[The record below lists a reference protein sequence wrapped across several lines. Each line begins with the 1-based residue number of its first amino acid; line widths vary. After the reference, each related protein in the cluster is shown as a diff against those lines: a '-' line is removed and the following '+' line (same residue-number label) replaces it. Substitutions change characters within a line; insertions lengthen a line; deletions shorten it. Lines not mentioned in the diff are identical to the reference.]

1 MVKLA
6 IVSSH
11 PIQYYAPIFKLLAQ
25 QHDLMICAFYTWGGQ
40 SVSKYDPGFGREI
53 NWDIPL
59 LDGYDFVFEKNT
71 AKKPGSDHF
80 MGIQNPTIID
90 DIKKF
95 NADAILIFGW
105 AYVAHLKVLRFF
117 KGKIPIIFRGD
128 SNLLDTSSG
137 LKQILKS
144 TVLKYVYSHVDY
156 ALFVGQANKAYF
168 KKYGL
173 KKEQLIFGPHAV
185 DNERFSI
192 SRLKEAGDLRT
203 QLGIP
208 ENDILI
214 LFAGKFEDKKS
225 PLLLKEAFIQLNDPR
240 THLLFVGNGVLEEE
254 LKGGKVGS
262 GKVEGGKWKVGEGI
276 KNKEQGT
283 KRKRDDSNARLITD
297 GQTFS
302 MTDRVHFMDFQNQSY
317 MPVIYQACDLFVL
330 PSKGPGETWG
340 LAVNEAMACGKAVLV
355 SDRVGCHLDLVKNGV
370 NGYCFKHENLA
381 DLTFK
386 LQKSVTNKANLKT
399 FGLNSREIIKDYS
412 FGIIVSEIKNLL
424 AKIYK

>member
-1 MVKLA
+1 MKPIPKKLA
-6 IVSSH
+6 IVSTH

-80 MGIQNPTIID
+80 MGIQNPTIIN

-117 KGKIPIIFRGD
+117 KGKIPVIFRGD

-168 KKYGL
+168 KKYGYHRPL
-173 KKEQLIFGPHAV
+173 GRIKKYH
-185 DNERFSI
+185 
-192 SRLKEAGDLRT
+192 
-203 QLGIP
+203 
-208 ENDILI
+208 
-214 LFAGKFEDKKS
+214 KS
-225 PLLLKEAFIQLNDPR
+225 C
-240 THLLFVGNGVLEEE
+240 
-254 LKGGKVGS
+254 
-262 GKVEGGKWKVGEGI
+262 
-276 KNKEQGT
+276 NK
-283 KRKRDDSNARLITD
+283 R
-297 GQTFS
+297 
-302 MTDRVHFMDFQNQSY
+302 
-317 MPVIYQACDLFVL
+317 
-330 PSKGPGETWG
+330 
-340 LAVNEAMACGKAVLV
+340 
-355 SDRVGCHLDLVKNGV
+355 
-370 NGYCFKHENLA
+370 
-381 DLTFK
+381 
-386 LQKSVTNKANLKT
+386 
-399 FGLNSREIIKDYS
+399 
-412 FGIIVSEIKNLL
+412 SESCSCNRQWRQH
-424 AKIYK
+424 

>member
-11 PIQYYAPIFKLLAQ
+11 PIQYYAPIFKLLAEQ
-25 QHDLMICAFYTWGGQ
+25 QDLIICVFYTWGKQ

-53 NWDIPL
+53 SWDIPL

-80 MGIQNPTIID
+80 RGIQNPTIIN

-95 NADAILIFGW
+95 NADAILIYGW

-137 LKQILKS
+137 IKQILKS
-144 TVLKYVYSHVDY
+144 MVLKFVYNYVDY

-173 KKEQLIFGPHAV
+173 KEEQLIFGPHAI

-192 SRLKEAGDLRT
+192 PRLKEAVDLKNK
-203 QLGIP
+203 LGMA

-225 PLLLKEAFIQLNDPR
+225 PLLLKEAFIQLNDSR

-254 LKGGKVGS
+254 LKGGKVED
-262 GKVEGGKWKVGEGI
+262 GKLENGKMEGPVSPLNNVMNRI
-276 KNKEQGT
+276 
-283 KRKRDDSNARLITD
+283 
-297 GQTFS
+297 
-302 MTDRVHFMDFQNQSY
+302 HFMDFQNQSY

-370 NGYCFKHENLA
+370 NGYCFKYENLA

-386 LQKSVTNKANLKT
+386 LQKLVANKANLKIL
-399 FGLNSREIIKDYS
+399 GLNSREIIKDYS
-412 FGIIVSEIKNLL
+412 FGVIVSEIKNLL
-424 AKIYK
+424 VNNVLK